1 MTECTEIERQ
11 IVVSFLWEKITK
23 LVTFTAEVQ
32 LGGMILS
39 EPEYR
44 VLIVG
49 KIYRRAEY
57 IW

>member
-11 IVVSFLWEKITK
+11 FVASLLWEKMTK
-23 LVTFTAEVQ
+23 LVTFTAEVE
-32 LGGMILS
+32 LGSVILS

-44 VLIVG
+44 VLMRG

-57 IW
+57 F